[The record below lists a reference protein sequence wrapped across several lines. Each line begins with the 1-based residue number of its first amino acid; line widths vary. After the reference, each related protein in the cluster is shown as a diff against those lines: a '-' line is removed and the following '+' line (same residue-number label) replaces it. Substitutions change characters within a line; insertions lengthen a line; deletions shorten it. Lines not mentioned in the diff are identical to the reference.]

1 MNNPNYNLD
10 SNITKNVVLKDENK
24 ISEIK
29 FDIPNYSIDIEQ
41 INVDLSK
48 YKNNKPTREIIRG
61 KLINEWNKERN
72 YN

>member
-10 SNITKNVVLKDENK
+10 SNITKNVVLKDGNK
-24 ISEIK
+24 ISDIK

-61 KLINEWNKERN
+61 KLINE
-72 YN
+72 

>member
-10 SNITKNVVLKDENK
+10 SNITKNVVLKDRNK
-24 ISEIK
+24 ISDIK

-61 KLINEWNKERN
+61 KLINE
-72 YN
+72 

>member
-10 SNITKNVVLKDENK
+10 SNITKNVVLKDGNK
-24 ISEIK
+24 ISDIK

-48 YKNNKPTREIIRG
+48 YKNNKPTRKIIRG
-61 KLINEWNKERN
+61 KLINE
-72 YN
+72 